1 MKPGRKLRYSAAFL
15 ALMTAIPAAQAE
27 TVTTQTYIQAQD
39 VANVNKVNFSV
50 FDTNKDGIYSMQEV
64 GARLFESFDRDN
76 NGLIDNIEWDQK
88 TVMTITPME
97 QEEFTFVDYDNDGVT
112 DKSVYT
118 YQTFY
123 QASGLIGFDD
133 NQDGLSA
140 SEFIDTPLLE
150 LDKDGDK
157 LLSLKEWEEAYKQ
170 SRLKHNDPQSYN

>member
-1 MKPGRKLRYSAAFL
+1 MKLGRKLKYSAALL
-15 ALMTAIPAAQAE
+15 AFMAAVPVAQAE

-39 VANVNKVNFSV
+39 VPNVTKINFSI

-76 NGLIDNIEWDQK
+76 NDLIDNIEWDQK

-97 QEEFTFVDYDNDGVT
+97 QEDFEFVDYDDDGVT

-118 YQTFY
+118 YKTFY
-123 QASGLIGFDD
+123 QASGLIGFDN

-140 SEFIDTPLLE
+140 ADFIETPLLE

-157 LLSLKEWEEAYKQ
+157 LLSLEEWEEAYKQ
-170 SRLKHNDPQSYN
+170 SRLKHNDPKSYN